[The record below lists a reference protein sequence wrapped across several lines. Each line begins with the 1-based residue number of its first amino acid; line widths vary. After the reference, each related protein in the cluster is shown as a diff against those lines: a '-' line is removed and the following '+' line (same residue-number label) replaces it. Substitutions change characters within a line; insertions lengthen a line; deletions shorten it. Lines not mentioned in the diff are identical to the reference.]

1 MTRSVIE
8 EDLTIEGNVTSKEGE
23 IDVKGKV
30 TGDVD
35 ARAVDVHPGG
45 RVDGA
50 ISAEAV
56 TIQGAQ
62 SGRIKCTE
70 LSLVKTADVKAD
82 VAART
87 LVSEKGARLVGKV
100 QITGN

>member
-8 EDLTIEGNVTSKEGE
+8 EDLNIEGNVTSKDGE
-23 IDVKGKV
+23 VDVKGKV
-30 TGDVD
+30 TGDVE

-50 ISAEAV
+50 ISAETV
-56 TIQGAQ
+56 TVQGAQ

-82 VAART
+82 VTART
-87 LVSEKGARLVGKV
+87 LISEKGARLVGKV

>member
-23 IDVKGKV
+23 VDVKGKV
-30 TGDVD
+30 AGDVE

-50 ISAEAV
+50 IAAETV

-70 LSLVKTADVKAD
+70 LSLVKSADVKAD
-82 VAART
+82 VTART
-87 LVSEKGARLVGKV
+87 LISEKGARLVGKV

>member
-8 EDLTIEGNVTSKEGE
+8 EDLTIEGNITSKEGE

-35 ARAVDVHPGG
+35 ARAVDIHPSG

-50 ISAEAV
+50 ISAETV
-56 TIQGAQ
+56 NIQGVQ

-70 LSLVKTADVKAD
+70 LSLEKSSDVKAE
-82 VAART
+82 VTART
-87 LVSEKGARLVGKV
+87 LISEKGARLVGKV
-100 QITGN
+100 QISGN